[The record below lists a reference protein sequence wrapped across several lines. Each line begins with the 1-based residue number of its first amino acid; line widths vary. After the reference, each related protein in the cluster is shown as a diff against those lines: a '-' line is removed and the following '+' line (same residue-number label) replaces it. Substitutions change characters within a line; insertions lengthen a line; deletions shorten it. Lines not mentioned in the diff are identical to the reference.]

1 MLTETVT
8 KWGNFHYKAPLKSV
22 GRRQSLHSIYEKTGI
37 IFAEVGP
44 CQGHRSVCCAVQG
57 WQGSVPEERRYERLK
72 GSVWPGAG
80 SLSFFYP
87 PDNNSDKRLSALPAA
102 FSSSPSEGT
111 PTRTFGAK
119 K

>member
-37 IFAEVGP
+37 IFVKVGP

-57 WQGSVPEERRYERLK
+57 WQGSEHESLK
-72 GSVWPGAG
+72 
-80 SLSFFYP
+80 
-87 PDNNSDKRLSALPAA
+87 
-102 FSSSPSEGT
+102 SEGT
-111 PTRTFGAK
+111 KG
-119 K
+119 